1 MGAGEW
7 TFPDGSTSISYWHF
21 DSVVKSAFMPNQMR
35 QEMQL
40 AIRKAQISAV
50 AAGCQES
57 FEVHPDE
64 VSEWR
69 RLRESRVMEAKRQCA
84 VELAIT
90 TNKVFLSAAFSG
102 CASFLFLIRLFAQYL
117 GGDIGFS
124 SLPRGT
130 PFHEK
135 KSFEDL
141 KRLDRENTDMD
152 INNLEKYLN
161 DEDFEEAFGISSFAF
176 RLLKPQDQKALV

>member
-1 MGAGEW
+1 
-7 TFPDGSTSISYWHF
+7 
-21 DSVVKSAFMPNQMR
+21 
-35 QEMQL
+35 MQV

-84 VELAIT
+84 VELAIP
-90 TNKVFLSAAFSG
+90 TNKVFFSAAFSG
-102 CASFLFLIRLFAQYL
+102 CASFLFFIHLFSQYL
-117 GGDIGFS
+117 GGNVGFS
-124 SLPRGT
+124 TLPRGP

-141 KRLDRENTDMD
+141 KRLHRENTDMD
-152 INNLEKYLN
+152 INSLEKYLY
-161 DEDFEEAFGISSFAF
+161 DEDFEEAFGMSSFAF

>member
-1 MGAGEW
+1 MAHGWGEKRLSAGVYRGQYEKDKRHGFGALNCVTFETAYLTNGRAGEW
-7 TFPDGSTSISYWHF
+7 TFPDGSTSVSYWHF

-35 QEMQL
+35 QEMQS

-102 CASFLFLIRLFAQYL
+102 CASFLF
-117 GGDIGFS
+117 
-124 SLPRGT
+124 
-130 PFHEK
+130 
-135 KSFEDL
+135 
-141 KRLDRENTDMD
+141 
-152 INNLEKYLN
+152 
-161 DEDFEEAFGISSFAF
+161 
-176 RLLKPQDQKALV
+176 